1 MALKMTYINNQN
13 NDVQNLK
20 EDIYLS
26 KQGLVREKHINK
38 QKSQSF

>member
-1 MALKMTYINNQN
+1 MACINNQN